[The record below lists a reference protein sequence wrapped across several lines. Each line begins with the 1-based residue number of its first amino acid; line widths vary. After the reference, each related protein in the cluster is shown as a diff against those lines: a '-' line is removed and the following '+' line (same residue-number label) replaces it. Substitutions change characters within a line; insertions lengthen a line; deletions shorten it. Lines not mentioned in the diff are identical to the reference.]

1 MEMSL
6 QLVRPAINHLR
17 LSRQLPRYREESEDI
32 GRPRTED
39 MALRI
44 QVYLSQV
51 GPSYYLYIMVIN
63 AYPVSSLQSFWRLLE
78 SGGY

>member
-1 MEMSL
+1 MSL
-6 QLVRPAINHLR
+6 QLARPAINHLH

-51 GPSYYLYIMVIN
+51 GPSYYLCSIWLSMLTLFLPSNRFGLGVY
-63 AYPVSSLQSFWRLLE
+63 
-78 SGGY
+78 